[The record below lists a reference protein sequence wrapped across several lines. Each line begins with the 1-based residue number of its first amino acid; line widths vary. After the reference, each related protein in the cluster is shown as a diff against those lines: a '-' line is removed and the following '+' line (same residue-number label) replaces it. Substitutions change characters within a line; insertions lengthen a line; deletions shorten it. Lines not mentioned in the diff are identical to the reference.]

1 MSALST
7 LKKKW
12 RGEPEF
18 RNVYEDLRPEF
29 AIARQ
34 FIAARQRAGLSQA
47 VVASR
52 MGTTQSVVARLE
64 SGSRLPA
71 MRSLL
76 RYADAIGCR
85 VDVRLKPVTLAQ
97 ARPRL
102 GQ

>member
-12 RGEPEF
+12 RGEHEF
-18 RNVYEDLRPEF
+18 RNASDDLRPEF

-34 FIAARQRAGLSQA
+34 FIAARKRAGLSQA

-52 MGTTQSVVARLE
+52 MGTTQSAVARLE

-71 MRSLL
+71 MRSLQ
-76 RYADAIGCR
+76 RYAAAIGCR
-85 VDVRLKPVTLAQ
+85 VDVRLKPATPAQ

>member
-12 RGEPEF
+12 QREPEF
-18 RNVYEDLRPEF
+18 RNAYDDLRPEF
-29 AIARQ
+29 AIARH

-47 VVASR
+47 AIASR

-71 MRSLL
+71 MRSLQ
-76 RYADAIGCR
+76 RYAAAIGCR
-85 VDVRLKPVTLAQ
+85 LDVRLKPVTPAQ

>member
-12 RGEPEF
+12 REETEF
-18 RNVYEDLRPEF
+18 RNAYNELRPEF

-71 MRSLL
+71 MRSLQ
-76 RYADAIGCR
+76 RYAEAIGCR
-85 VDVRLKPVTLAQ
+85 VDVRLKPVTPAQ